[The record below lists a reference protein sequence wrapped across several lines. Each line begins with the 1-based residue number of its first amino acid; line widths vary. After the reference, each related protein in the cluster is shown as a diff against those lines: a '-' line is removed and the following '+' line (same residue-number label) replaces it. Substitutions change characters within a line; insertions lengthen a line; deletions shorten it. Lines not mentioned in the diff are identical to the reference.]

1 MYDVTI
7 CRRVCN
13 RGRTNL
19 LQPHLSLQVSWHAAF
34 ITENSQF
41 FLSAFYFEFPIRVFT
56 WHSKRFPHTILKRH
70 GWASLEGLTPGSCPT
85 GNRRTSFNYMTKKEL
100 PGNVVFL

>member
-7 CRRVCN
+7 CRGVCN

-19 LQPHLSLQVSWHAAF
+19 LQLHLSLQVFSRAAF

-56 WHSKRFPHTILKRH
+56 WHSKHFLHTIL
-70 GWASLEGLTPGSCPT
+70 GQEAWAIPKGLTPASCPA
-85 GNRRTSFNYMTKKEL
+85 GSRRSSFNYVTKKEL
-100 PGNVVFL
+100 PGNVVFS